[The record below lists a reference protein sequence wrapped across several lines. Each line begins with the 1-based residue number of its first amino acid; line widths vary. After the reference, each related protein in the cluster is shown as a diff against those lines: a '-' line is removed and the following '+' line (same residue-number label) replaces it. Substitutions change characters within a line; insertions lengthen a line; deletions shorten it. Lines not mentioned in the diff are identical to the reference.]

1 MLRSPFAC
9 RVCLKATIGRLSR
22 KSWKQILWK
31 IFKIHANRVLVFLER
46 EPNAEQQLSCMAE
59 ASVPAAPDQ
68 DRGLRWTQT
77 RWMAKHGEG
86 LFMSWTHYSVCLC
99 VCQGC
104 SSSIWHPA
112 KYSQQLWG
120 SSPTDVPTHI
130 SGVTWEVLPLCCGSW
145 GRGRG
150 WVKLRHQLT

>member
-68 DRGLRWTQT
+68 VDAKQMDGKAWGGAFYFLDTLLRVFMCVSGL
-77 RWMAKHGEG
+77 
-86 LFMSWTHYSVCLC
+86 
-99 VCQGC
+99 
-104 SSSIWHPA
+104 
-112 KYSQQLWG
+112 
-120 SSPTDVPTHI
+120 
-130 SGVTWEVLPLCCGSW
+130 
-145 GRGRG
+145 
-150 WVKLRHQLT
+150 